1 MSEAQQ
7 GGNSN
12 LQKQD
17 LSQLVSEIVV
27 ETLIL
32 M

>member
-1 MSEAQQ
+1 MSESQQ

-17 LSQLVSEIVV
+17 LSQLVSQSCMEVVIV
-27 ETLIL
+27 L
-32 M
+32 

>member
-17 LSQLVSEIVV
+17 LSQLVGTFVV
-27 ETLIL
+27 ETLFL
-32 M
+32 L

>member
-1 MSEAQQ
+1 MSEGQQ

-32 M
+32 L